1 MSIKIL
7 INMANTNR
15 NKGHNYERQLVKDFK
30 KLGFENCVTSRHGS
44 KMLDD
49 QGIDL
54 MNTGDF
60 AIQAKCYKRNPQYK
74 KVLAD
79 MVVKPTD
86 VPIVFH
92 KAPGGKEYCILHK
105 EDMMELIQMLISNK
119 IINTP

>member
-30 KLGFENCVTSRHGS
+30 KLGFENCVTSRYGS

-60 AIQAKCYKRNPQYK
+60 AVQAKCYKRNPQYK

-79 MVVKPTD
+79 MVVNPTD
-86 VPIVFH
+86 VPIIFH

>member
-1 MSIKIL
+1 
-7 INMANTNR
+7 MANTNR

-30 KLGFENCVTSRHGS
+30 ELGFTDCVTSRYGS

-49 QGIDL
+49 RGIDL

-60 AIQAKCYKRNPQYK
+60 VVQAKCYKRNPQYK

-79 MVVKPTD
+79 MVIKPTD
-86 VPIVFH
+86 VPIIFH

>member
-30 KLGFENCVTSRHGS
+30 KLGFENCVTSRYGS

-60 AIQAKCYKRNPQYK
+60 AVQAKCYKRNPQYK

-86 VPIVFH
+86 VPIIFH

>member
-30 KLGFENCVTSRHGS
+30 KLGFENCVTSRYGS

-60 AIQAKCYKRNPQYK
+60 AVQAKCYKRNPQYK

-79 MVVKPTD
+79 MVVNPTD

>member
-1 MSIKIL
+1 MSTKIL

-30 KLGFENCVTSRHGS
+30 KLGFENCVTSRYGS

-60 AIQAKCYKRNPQYK
+60 AVQAKCYKRNPQYK

-86 VPIVFH
+86 VPIIFH

-105 EDMMELIQMLISNK
+105 EDMMELIEMLISNK

>member
-7 INMANTNR
+7 MYMANTNR

-30 KLGFENCVTSRHGS
+30 KLGYTDCVTSRYGS

-49 QGIDL
+49 KGIDL

-60 AIQAKCYKRNPQYK
+60 AVQAKCYKRNPQYK
-74 KVLAD
+74 KVLEEMD
-79 MVVKPTD
+79 VKPTD
-86 VPIVFH
+86 IPIVFH
-92 KAPGGKEYCILHK
+92 KAPGGKEYCILYK
-105 EDMMELIQMLISNK
+105 EDMMELIEMLILNK

>member
-1 MSIKIL
+1 MSIKNL

-30 KLGFENCVTSRHGS
+30 ELGFTDCVTSRYGS

-60 AIQAKCYKRNPQYK
+60 VVQAKCYKRNPQYK

-79 MVVKPTD
+79 MVIKPTD
-86 VPIVFH
+86 VPIIFH

>member
-1 MSIKIL
+1 
-7 INMANTNR
+7 MANTNR

-30 KLGFENCVTSRHGS
+30 KLGFTDCVTSRYGS

-54 MNTGDF
+54 MNTGVF
-60 AIQAKCYKRNPQYK
+60 AVQAKCYKRNPQYK

-92 KAPGGKEYCILHK
+92 KAPRGKEYCILYK
-105 EDMMELIQMLISNK
+105 DDMMELLEMLIKNQ

>member
-1 MSIKIL
+1 MSTKIL

-30 KLGFENCVTSRHGS
+30 KLGFENCVTSRYGS

>member
-30 KLGFENCVTSRHGS
+30 KLGFENCVTSRYGS

-60 AIQAKCYKRNPQYK
+60 AVQAKCYKRNPQYK

>member
-30 KLGFENCVTSRHGS
+30 KLGFENCVTSRYGS

-60 AIQAKCYKRNPQYK
+60 AVQAKCYKRNPQYK

-86 VPIVFH
+86 VPIIFH

-105 EDMMELIQMLISNK
+105 EDMMEIIQMLISNK

>member
-7 INMANTNR
+7 TYMANTNR

-30 KLGFENCVTSRHGS
+30 KLGYTECVTSRYGS

-49 QGIDL
+49 KGIDL

-60 AIQAKCYKRNPQYK
+60 AVQAKCYKRNPQYK
-74 KVLAD
+74 KVLDD
-79 MVVKPTD
+79 MDVKPTD
-86 VPIVFH
+86 IPIIFH
-92 KAPGGKEYCILHK
+92 KAPGGKEYCILYK
-105 EDMMELIQMLISNK
+105 EDMMEMIQMLISNK

>member
-7 INMANTNR
+7 ISMANTNR

-30 KLGFENCVTSRHGS
+30 KLGYTDCVTSRYGS

-49 QGIDL
+49 KGIDL

-60 AIQAKCYKRNPQYK
+60 AVQAKCYKRNPQYK
-74 KVLAD
+74 KVLEEMD
-79 MVVKPTD
+79 TKPTD
-86 VPIVFH
+86 IPIVFH
-92 KAPGGKEYCILHK
+92 KAPGGKEYCILFK
-105 EDMMELIQMLISNK
+105 DDMMELIEMLIQNQ